1 MPTHMIPFSKLQNDD
16 RALIDMAFSKK
27 KVEARKE
34 WLRNFTV
41 RSCMFNHDFI
51 AYLILSLE
59 RSSTTTAMRFR
70 TASS

>member
-1 MPTHMIPFSKLQNDD
+1 MIPFSKLQNDD

-27 KVEARKE
+27 KVEDRKE

-41 RSCMFNHDFI
+41 RPYTMFKYNFAPD
-51 AYLILSLE
+51 LILSPE
-59 RSSTTTAMRFR
+59 RTLTITAMRFR